1 MYLFQ
6 QVKIK
11 DVTVKGLVT
20 IDGSKYS
27 ELQIDSTDSVMLEPA
42 QEILNPLHEI
52 LKFQLGPVP
61 MMKISG
67 FGNIHIRSAGKK
79 SILISGVKL
88 SLEMALL
95 PLMMSII

>member
-42 QEILNPLHEI
+42 QEIFE
-52 LKFQLGPVP
+52 
-61 MMKISG
+61 
-67 FGNIHIRSAGKK
+67 
-79 SILISGVKL
+79 SI
-88 SLEMALL
+88 A
-95 PLMMSII
+95 